1 MLENVK
7 KLAQRGWVDWYFE
20 WIMPFLTIS
29 RISRP
34 TAEGKFSGLQCMYR
48 PPTEFGRINRV
59 WSTAVA
65 GKAVRELTLKL
76 QPACQ
81 WAKIY

>member
-34 TAEGKFSGLQCMYR
+34 TAEGKFSGLQCMYQQNLA
-48 PPTEFGRINRV
+48 RINGV

-76 QPACQ
+76 QPACR